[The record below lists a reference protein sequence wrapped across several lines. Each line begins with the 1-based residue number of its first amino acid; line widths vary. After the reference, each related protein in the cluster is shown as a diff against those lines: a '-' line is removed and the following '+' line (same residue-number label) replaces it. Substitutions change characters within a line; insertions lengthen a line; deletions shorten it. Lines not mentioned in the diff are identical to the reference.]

1 MKKTIT
7 LAVALFLGIMLGL
20 TGCSGNIAKMV
31 ASINNSNV
39 IDGDRNIVKVEKQLS
54 SSTYELNITE
64 MRFQEAGNIILRESD
79 DRKISVSTDNNIMDN
94 INIDIDDVHKKIN
107 ITSANSNK
115 YKFTEFVIEVS
126 VPVTG
131 VKVGGAF
138 KFDAEIKDMDSFSFT
153 SSGTSDGKFAINNV
167 RKTVFDLKGASDLE
181 LSGNT
186 DVFEADISGAG
197 DIKAD
202 ELKTRECETNISG
215 SGGLKIYTSEIL
227 KVNIQGAG
235 KVIYD
240 GNPSKVEKNIM
251 GSGSVKHKYPP
262 PV

>member
-20 TGCSGNIAKMV
+20 TGCSWNIAKMV

-79 DRKISVSTDNNIMDN
+79 DKKISVSTDNNIMDN
-94 INIDIDDVHKKIN
+94 INIDIDIDDIHKKIN
-107 ITSANSNK
+107 ITSSNSNK

-126 VPVTG
+126 VPVIS
-131 VKVGGAF
+131 VKAGGAF
-138 KFDAEIKDMDSFSFT
+138 NFDAEIKDMDSFSFT
-153 SSGTSDGKFAINNV
+153 SSGASDGKFAINNV
-167 RKTVFDLKGASDLE
+167 RKTVFDSKGACDLE

-197 DIKAD
+197 DVKAD
-202 ELKTRECETNISG
+202 KLKTRECEAKISG
-215 SGGLKIYTSEIL
+215 SGNLEIYTSEIL
-227 KVNIQGAG
+227 KVNIQGTG
-235 KVIYD
+235 SVIYD

-251 GSGSVKHKYPP
+251 GSGSVKHK
-262 PV
+262 

>member
-7 LAVALFLGIMLGL
+7 LAVALFLGIMIGL

-79 DRKISVSTDNNIMDN
+79 NKKISVSTDNNIMDN
-94 INIDIDDVHKKIN
+94 INIDVDDVHKKIN

-126 VPVTG
+126 APITG
-131 VKVGGAF
+131 VKAGGAF
-138 KFDAEIKDMDSFSFT
+138 KFDAEIKDMDGFSFT
-153 SSGTSDGKFAINNV
+153 SSGASDGKFSVNNV
-167 RKTVFDLKGASDLE
+167 RKTVFDLKGACDLE
-181 LSGNT
+181 ISGNA
-186 DVFEADISGAG
+186 DVFKADISGAG
-197 DIKAD
+197 DVKAD
-202 ELKTRECETNISG
+202 KLKTRECEAKISG
-215 SGGLKIYTSEIL
+215 SGNLEIYTSEIL
-227 KVNIQGAG
+227 KVNVQGSG
-235 KVIYD
+235 NVIYD
-240 GNPSKVEKNIM
+240 GDPSKVEKNIM
-251 GSGSVKHKYPP
+251 GSGSVKHK
-262 PV
+262 